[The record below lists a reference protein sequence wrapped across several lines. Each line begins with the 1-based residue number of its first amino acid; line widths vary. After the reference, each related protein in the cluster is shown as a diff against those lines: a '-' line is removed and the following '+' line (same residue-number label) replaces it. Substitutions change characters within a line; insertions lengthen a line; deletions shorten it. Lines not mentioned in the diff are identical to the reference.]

1 MRRDLEEWL
10 KGKTTT
16 LRGLET
22 ADNNNVGLPVIRLH
36 SSSETPF
43 RPTPEGSLALLPH
56 DVRPPSEL
64 GEGTAFN
71 EVSLSPPSREE
82 GALAHDPASIPSV
95 PERETVEAAAPFV
108 KEAAPEPD
116 VVAPESPEVP
126 SRSGEGPVRGF
137 GAEPPLPPLSEPAPS
152 PSEDPAEGTRE
163 EESMLPSPSGEALEA
178 GEAMTPP
185 SEDIPR
191 TTSEEDAP
199 PDPLLLRGDEGSE
212 EERDIRLAQHLRK
225 VTQQRHSKIMQRVL
239 SPRHRSRIF
248 VLCAVAILI
257 LGALFVLYGHMQR
270 NSLGNIAKEARQFY
284 DQGRYD
290 KAMELYQ
297 RGFDRYPNSEEVL
310 LGLARSSEAAGH
322 PDQALTVW
330 RLHLD
335 RLSGEDSENRGRA
348 LYEIGR
354 LYAATK
360 DPDKAIAHLMQSAS
374 LVPIS
379 YNTHFALG
387 RLLEERGRP
396 VEALDAYRRALD
408 VRPSSN
414 EALGAVKRVAG
425 LMPDAKPV
433 EPKNP
438 LQDYEKHLEV
448 GTVALNLKRYD
459 DAAAYFLKALA
470 LRSDDERPWLGLAG
484 AYQGDGKAAE
494 ALKLL
499 RDAEKNVAESVTFK
513 AKIDELEQ
521 ALEKASPPKKRKR
534 ATPKK

>member
-16 LRGLET
+16 LRELET
-22 ADNNNVGLPVIRLH
+22 AGNNAGLPVVRLH

-43 RPTPEGSLALLPH
+43 KPTPEGSLALLPH
-56 DVRPPSEL
+56 DVRPPSES
-64 GEGTAFN
+64 GEGTTFN

-82 GALAHDPASIPSV
+82 DTFAHDSVNLPLV
-95 PERETVEAAAPFV
+95 PERKAVEATDPFEKDAV
-108 KEAAPEPD
+108 PGPG
-116 VVAPESPEVP
+116 VVAPDSFEAPF
-126 SRSGEGPVRGF
+126 RSGEGPVRRL
-137 GAEPPLPPLSEPAPS
+137 GAEPPLSPVSEPAPS

-163 EESMLPSPSGEALEA
+163 EEMLPSGEALEA
-178 GEAMTPP
+178 GDVMTPS
-185 SEDIPR
+185 SEDLPPT
-191 TTSEEDAP
+191 TTSEVEDAAS
-199 PDPLLLRGDEGSE
+199 DPIPLRGDEGDE

-225 VTQQRHSKIMQRVL
+225 VTQQRHSRIMQSVL

-248 VLCAVAILI
+248 VLCAVVILI
-257 LGALFVLYGHMQR
+257 LGALFVLYGYMQR
-270 NSLGNIAKEARQFY
+270 NSLSNIAKEAQQFY

-330 RLHLD
+330 RLYLD
-335 RLSGEDSENRGRA
+335 RLSGEDSENRGQA

-387 RLLEERGRP
+387 RLLEKRGRP

-425 LMPDAKPV
+425 LMPDVKPV
-433 EPKNP
+433 EPQNP

-484 AYQGDGKAAE
+484 AYQGNGKAAE

-499 RDAEKNVAESVTFK
+499 RDAEKDIAESVTVK

-534 ATPKK
+534 AAPKK